1 MSGDAA
7 LVLAAGKG
15 TRMKSRLP
23 KVLHRLAGKPMLI
36 RVLDC
41 LAAAGFPNPVV
52 VVGYG
57 ADQIRETAG
66 DRCRY
71 AQQERQGG
79 TGDAARVGVAAL
91 DASVR
96 RVLVVH
102 GDEPMIPGDVYR
114 EMLAVQTE
122 SGAPIVL
129 LTTHAADAR
138 GFGRV
143 VRDNGKPEALVQEAD
158 LTAEQRLLTE
168 VNLGAYVFDA
178 VFLREAL
185 SRLQPH
191 PPKNELYLTDLVHL
205 AIERGRSVE
214 AVTIPGGM
222 EVMGVNDLIQLEET
236 SRAVYRATNRRLM
249 AAGVTILDSAS
260 TFIDEDAEIG
270 PDTVIYPFT
279 IIEGAASIG
288 SGCRIGPN
296 SHISSSAIGEGSSV
310 VASTIHDSS
319 LDRDVSVGPYA
330 HLRPGTRIGPGVHIG
345 THAEVKGSTFGAGS
359 RMHHF
364 GYVGDAEIGERV
376 NIGAGTVTCNFD
388 GSEKHRTRVGDD
400 AFIGSDTML
409 RAPLKIGERSYTGAG
424 SVVTHD
430 VAPGERVAGV
440 PARPL
445 PDRGEDRETEQG
457 AS

>member
-1 MSGDAA
+1 VSGDAA

-23 KVLHRLAGKPMLI
+23 KVLHRLAGKPMLL
-36 RVLDC
+36 RVLDS
-41 LAAAGFPNPVV
+41 LADAGFPDPTVI
-52 VVGYG
+52 VGYG
-57 ADQIRETAG
+57 ADQIRDSVG

-71 AQQERQGG
+71 VLQEQQGG
-79 TGDAARVGVAAL
+79 TGDAARVGAAAL
-91 DASVR
+91 APSVR

-102 GDEPMIPGDVYR
+102 GDEPMISGGVYR
-114 EMLAVQTE
+114 EMLGLQSE
-122 SGAPIVL
+122 SGAPVVL

-143 VRDNGKPEALVQEAD
+143 IREAGTPVALVQEAD
-158 LTAEQRLLTE
+158 LAPEQKALTE

-178 VFLREAL
+178 AFLRDAL
-185 SRLQPH
+185 SALEPH
-191 PPKNELYLTDLVHL
+191 PPKNELYLTDLVGM
-205 AIERGRSVE
+205 AVRRGYLVE

-236 SRAVYRATNRRLM
+236 SHAVYRATNRRLM

-260 TFIDEDAEIG
+260 TFIDEDAVIA
-270 PDTVIYPFT
+270 PDTIIHPFT

-296 SHISSSAIGEGSSV
+296 SHITSSAIGDDCTV
-310 VASTIHDSS
+310 IASTIRDSW
-319 LDRDVSVGPYA
+319 LDRDVVVGPYA
-330 HLRPGTRIGPGVHIG
+330 HLRPGTRIGRGVHIG

-388 GSEKHRTRVGDD
+388 GREKHRTRVGDD

-409 RAPLKIGERSYTGAG
+409 RAPLQIGERSYTGAG

-445 PDRGEDRETEQG
+445 PDRGETREAEQG